1 MPTIRDVARQAGV
14 SAGTVSNVLNR
25 PSYVAP
31 EKRRKVLEAIAEL
44 GYVPDASAR
53 QYRPGRQRTLGM
65 VVVDLGNPFFVDVA
79 LGAENMAREAG
90 AAFVV
95 CNSGED
101 ALREEYNLDML
112 VQQRVHGVMI
122 TPVDERNP
130 RLGALLERGAPVV
143 LLDRVAGDRH
153 CCSVA
158 TNDVHGGQLAGLHLV
173 EQGHRHVAFVGDP
186 DASRQMADR
195 HEGFVRGI
203 GRTRC
208 ELVTASDF
216 KLETGRSAGRAV
228 AQMKASERPTG
239 LFFVNDLLAIGA
251 LQELTRQG
259 VRVPEDVAIV
269 GYDDLMWAGAAAV
282 PLSSVRQP
290 RDQLGRTATRMVLAE
305 IDEGAYHQ
313 HEHVVFQ
320 PELVIRA
327 SSDYRRGSARR
338 RAKRPDT
345 GAGGRVP
352 RPAC

>member
-79 LGAENMAREAG
+79 LGAETMAREAG

-122 TPVDERNP
+122 TPVDESNP
-130 RLGALLERGAPVV
+130 RLGALLERGVPVV
-143 LLDRVAGDRH
+143 FLDRVAGDRH
-153 CCSVA
+153 CCSVV

-173 EQGHRHVAFVGDP
+173 DQGHRHLAFVGDP
-186 DASRQMADR
+186 EASRQMADR
-195 HEGFVRGI
+195 HEGFVKAI

-208 ELVTASDF
+208 EMVMASDF
-216 KLETGRSAGRAV
+216 KLETGRRAGRVIAE
-228 AQMKASERPTG
+228 MKPSERPTG
-239 LFFVNDLLAIGA
+239 VFCVNDLIAIGA
-251 LQELTRQG
+251 LQELTQHG
-259 VRVPEDVAIV
+259 IRVPEDVAIV
-269 GYDDLMWAGAAAV
+269 GYDDLVWAGAAAV

-290 RDQLGRTATRMVLAE
+290 RDQLGRAATRMVLAE
-305 IDEGAYHQ
+305 IDEGSRHQ

-320 PELVIRA
+320 PELVVRA
-327 SSDYRRGSARR
+327 SSDHRRG
-338 RAKRPDT
+338 KRTVVSSPT
-345 GAGGRVP
+345 RPTSSTKAAVP
-352 RPAC
+352 TR